1 MQKLQRKTR
10 SLAMSLAA
18 AALLTLPAGAAAQTA
33 GEPEKQAPAP
43 EQQQAAPVQRAVPHV
58 TGKVTRQT
66 RSRLD
71 LETAEGKMEKVAVN
85 KDTEWLVEVKEG
97 TEVTV
102 EYRRR
107 ISGFVIAERVLPA
120 RDATAAAQ
128 NGGSTAPAPAAQT
141 VTGSIVSSNSAAL
154 LLRTEAGDVTLFL
167 SPSTAYLVKPL
178 DPGMRVTAE
187 YREGA
192 DGAKVAT
199 RVLTAEAKAE
209 DSATGENGSE

>member
-1 MQKLQRKTR
+1 MQKLQRKTH
-10 SLAMSLAA
+10 SLSMSLAA
-18 AALLTLPAGAAAQTA
+18 AALLMFSAGAAAQSA

-43 EQQQAAPVQRAVPHV
+43 EQQQAAPAQRAVPHV

-71 LETAEGKMEKVAVN
+71 LKTAEGKMQKVAVN

-102 EYRRR
+102 EYRRT
-107 ISGFVIAERVLPA
+107 ISGFVIADRVLPA
-120 RDATAAAQ
+120 RDAAAAAQ
-128 NGGSTAPAPAAQT
+128 NGGSKAPAPAAQT

-154 LLRTEAGDVTLFL
+154 LLRTEAGDITVFL
-167 SPSTAYLVKPL
+167 SPSTEYLVKPL

-199 RVLTAEAKAE
+199 RVLTAGTKKEDTAKNK
-209 DSATGENGSE
+209 DGSE